1 VVFAQNHDQ
10 VGNRMQGDR
19 LTGMV
24 SFEKQKLAA
33 GLVLLSPFI
42 PLIFMGEEYGETAP
56 FLYFVSHT
64 DPELVE
70 AVRKG
75 RRREF
80 AAFDWQADPPDPQDE
95 QTFLRSKLNRSL
107 RREGHHLAMVDFHRE
122 VLGLRTRIPALANLS
137 KKNMSVLCDP
147 QQNLLLVR
155 RRFGDEEV
163 GLLFNFND
171 EAGTVRIHLPA
182 GRWRKRIDSA
192 EPRWMGP
199 GSGVPDTLQAH
210 GMMAL
215 EAAPHCVVVFARE
228 RSG

>member
-1 VVFAQNHDQ
+1 
-10 VGNRMQGDR
+10 
-19 LTGMV
+19 V

-56 FLYFVSHT
+56 FLYFVSHG

-70 AVRKG
+70 AVREG

-80 AAFDWQADPPDPQDE
+80 AAFDWHADTPDPQDE

-107 RREGHHLAMVDFHRE
+107 QGEDRHRTLYDFHRE
-122 VLGLRTRIPALANLS
+122 LLGLRTRIPALANLS
-137 KKNMSVLCDP
+137 KKNTTVSCDP

-155 RRFGDEEV
+155 RRFDDQEID
-163 GLLFNFND
+163 LLFNFNE
-171 EAGTVRIHLPA
+171 EAGKIRINLPA
-182 GRWRKRIDSA
+182 GHWRKRIDSA

-199 GSGVPDTLQAH
+199 GSGVPDTLQTN
-210 GMMAL
+210 GTMEL